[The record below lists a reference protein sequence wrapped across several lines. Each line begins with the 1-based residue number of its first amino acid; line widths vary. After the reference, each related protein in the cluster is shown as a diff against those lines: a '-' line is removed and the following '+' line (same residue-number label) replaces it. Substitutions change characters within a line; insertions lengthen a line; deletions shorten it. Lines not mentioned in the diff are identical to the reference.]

1 MFNLIVCRLKNTKKK
16 TYESRDISNRARIR
30 ANSLTTKK
38 KIVQLI
44 YAYRLYC
51 ERIRF
56 IDGYAGKLGYD
67 SFFFSF
73 YCYKLKCFKTKGE
86 GISEI
91 VMKQHETE

>member
-67 SFFFSF
+67 SFFFRSIA
-73 YCYKLKCFKTKGE
+73 TN
-86 GISEI
+86 
-91 VMKQHETE
+91 